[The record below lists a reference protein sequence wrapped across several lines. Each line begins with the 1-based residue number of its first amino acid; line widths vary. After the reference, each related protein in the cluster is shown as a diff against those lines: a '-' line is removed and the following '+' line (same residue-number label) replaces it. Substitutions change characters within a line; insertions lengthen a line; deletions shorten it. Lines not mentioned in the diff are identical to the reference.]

1 MQIIKKSMYVFVC
14 CLIVTLSFVLPVY
27 GQDGFAYTPAD
38 LLDLGFEYDEYGN
51 LLYTGPED
59 PFDRGI
65 SLFALSTPNYPD
77 FNVLTDVPWSSFPQ
91 YIKDILNLSMDGLT
105 VSEGTP
111 FQLPFFLIV
120 VNNNT
125 VNMYAGINVGL
136 GQSNLSS
143 LYSYIF
149 TYVNKDL
156 VPNVYPYSI
165 CYQANFNL
173 DTMEYSMDWTLLS
186 KSEFGDRG
194 ILYSYTPYSI
204 ITTSTPRDLYFYGAN
219 GVGYASK
226 ASAYTAPYNSSNANQ
241 MVTFHLS
248 KLGFYDG
255 KIVPAP
261 GSFPYVYFK
270 NFTPPSQ
277 ETINQGL
284 LEEQN
289 DKLDNIIDASGNQ
302 DFSAT
307 LPDSAIGDYGA
318 AEDDLFNNYSPSE
331 LEDDFNIEYDSNV
344 FKLAFDLISYWVQYL
359 NAEVFTFFIS
369 MLSLGVIALLLNR

>member
-38 LLDLGFEYDEYGN
+38 LLDLGFEYDESGN
-51 LLYTGPED
+51 LFYTGPGD

-65 SLFALSTPNYPD
+65 SLFAKSTPNYPD
-77 FNVLTDVPWSSFPQ
+77 FNVLTDVPWSSFPE
-91 YIKDILNLSMDGLT
+91 YIEDILNLSFDGLT

-120 VNNNT
+120 VNNNNL
-125 VNMYAGINVGL
+125 NMYAGINVGL
-136 GQSNLSS
+136 GQSNLSA
-143 LYSYIF
+143 LYCYIF
-149 TYVNKDL
+149 TYTNSL
-156 VPNVYPYSI
+156 VSSVYPYSI

-173 DTMEYSMDWTLLS
+173 DTMEYSKYWTQLNKSGWGDKGLLS
-186 KSEFGDRG
+186 SF
-194 ILYSYTPYSI
+194 TPNSI
-204 ITTSTPRDLYFYGAN
+204 ITNSTPRDLYFYGAN

-226 ASAYTAPYNSSNANQ
+226 VDAYTVPYNSSNPNQ
-241 MVTFHLS
+241 LVTFRLS
-248 KLGFYDG
+248 DLGFASGD
-255 KIVPAP
+255 IVTNPN
-261 GSFPYVYFK
+261 SYPYVYFK
-270 NFTPPSQ
+270 NFTPPSP

-289 DKLDNIIDASGNQ
+289 EKLDNILGASGNQ
-302 DFSAT
+302 DFSTT
-307 LPDSAIGDYGA
+307 LPDSAIGDYGS

>member
-38 LLDLGFEYDEYGN
+38 LLDLGFEYDESGN
-51 LLYTGPED
+51 LFYTGPGD

-65 SLFALSTPNYPD
+65 SLFDISTPNYPN

-91 YIKDILNLSMDGLT
+91 YIKDILNLSMDGLSA
-105 VSEGTP
+105 SEGTP

-120 VNNNT
+120 INNNT
-125 VNMYAGINVGL
+125 MNMYAGINVGL
-136 GQSNLSS
+136 GQSNLSA

-149 TYVNKDL
+149 TYTSSSVSS
-156 VPNVYPYSI
+156 VYPYSI
-165 CYQANFNL
+165 CYQANYNL
-173 DTMEYSMDWTLLS
+173 GTMEYTMDWTKLS
-186 KSEFGDRG
+186 SSAWGDKG
-194 ILYSYTPYSI
+194 ILYSYTPNSL
-204 ITTSTPRDLYFYGAN
+204 ITNSTPRDLYFYGAN
-219 GVGYASK
+219 GVAYASK
-226 ASAYTAPYNSSNANQ
+226 YSSLAIPYNSSNANQ
-241 MVTFHLS
+241 LVTFRLS
-248 KLGFYDG
+248 PLGFNNGD
-255 KIVPAP
+255 IVPSP

-289 DKLDNIIDASGNQ
+289 EKLDNIIDASGNQ
-302 DFSAT
+302 DFSST
-307 LPDSAIGDYGA
+307 LPDSAIGDYGS